1 MKKNLK
7 FIDLFAGL
15 GGFHFA
21 LKDLGYECVFASEI
35 QKDLLDL
42 YKKNH
47 SDLSSKKLI
56 GDIHKEI
63 HVKSIPNFDILC
75 AGFPCQPFSQAGYRM
90 GLNDPT
96 NGNHF
101 LKILEIVK
109 HHKPAYIFLENVPNL
124 KGHDNGNTWNVIK
137 SSIENEGYLVD
148 GKILSPDQFNVP
160 QQRKRIYIVGISKLK
175 INKPQINFPLSNRLS
190 NNNFN
195 DFIEKGPIEDIPL
208 KPETLKHILHW
219 DSFVKNIEKKGG
231 NDIPRF
237 PVWAMEFGATYPFDE
252 KATINFELSK
262 INNTKG
268 KFGIPIK
275 ASSKYDLINFL
286 PRYSLTKQDLFPK
299 WKKNYIRKNRIFFD
313 KHKEWIEDWKKDI
326 INWKLSHQKFEWNC
340 GTEVDYSLED
350 KIIQF
355 RPSGIRVKNRDRFP
369 ALVLSTTQVPII
381 FDKYKKGGAGFR
393 YITKREAANLQSMP
407 IDNFEILENHV
418 AAFKSFGNA
427 VNVKVVREIVNS
439 IIGNHQEI
447 ISKSVKES
455 I

>member
-1 MKKNLK
+1 MNINLK

-21 LKDLGYECVFASEI
+21 LKDLGHECVFASEI
-35 QKDLLDL
+35 QKDLLNL
-42 YKKNH
+42 YRKNH
-47 SDLSSKKLI
+47 SDISSKKLI

-63 HVKSIPNFDILC
+63 HVKNIPNFDILC

-90 GLNDPT
+90 GLNDPY

-101 LKILEIVK
+101 LKILEIITY
-109 HHKPAYIFLENVPNL
+109 HKPAYIFLENVPNL
-124 KGHDNGNTWNVIK
+124 KGHDNGNTWNIIK
-137 SSIENEGYLVD
+137 SSIQGEGYIVD
-148 GKILSPDQFNVP
+148 EKILSPDQFGIP
-160 QQRKRIYIVGISKLK
+160 QQRKRIYIVGINKSKIK
-175 INKPQINFPLSNRLS
+175 NPQINFPLSNRLS
-190 NNNFN
+190 KNNFN
-195 DFIEKGPIEDIPL
+195 DFLEKGPIEDIPL

-237 PVWAMEFGATYPFDE
+237 PVWAMEFGASYPYDE
-252 KATINFELSK
+252 MATINFELSK

-268 KFGIPIK
+268 KFGMPVK
-275 ASSKYDLINFL
+275 VFSKQDLINYL
-286 PRYSLTKQDLFPK
+286 PRYSLTRQQFFPN
-299 WKKNYIRKNRIFFD
+299 WKKNYIKNNRNFFD
-313 KHKEWIEDWKKDI
+313 KHKEWIENWKKDM

-340 GTEVDYSLED
+340 GTEADYSLED

-355 RPSGIRVKNRDRFP
+355 RPSGIRVKKRDRFP

-407 IDNFEILENHV
+407 KDNFQILENHV

-427 VNVKVVREIVNS
+427 VNVKVVKEIVNS
-439 IIGNHQEI
+439 VIGNYQ
-447 ISKSVKES
+447 K
-455 I
+455 